1 MNIDLLKMDRYA
13 AAPVH
18 APNESVSKN
27 KIKNYGIA
35 FPIVNSTVRIFMT
48 FFHVRRQV
56 VDNIISIL
64 KVSQY

>member
-18 APNESVSKN
+18 APNKSVSKN
-27 KIKNYGIA
+27 KIKNYG
-35 FPIVNSTVRIFMT
+35 IVNSTVRIFMT